1 MSDSND
7 RERWEQLRR
16 QIIELR
22 LKATDAYVDIGKK
35 ILEVKTKELWKL
47 GGFKSFAEY
56 AEQEAGLN
64 ERQAY
69 HMMEVWHYF
78 GVRLDAP
85 ELLDKLR
92 PLGWGKIRRLVK
104 LVDKRNVDE
113 WLRHGKKTTITQFEI
128 DVRKAKEKLEEEHA
142 RDDRESARND
152 DGAAKGG
159 KPSSTRSSGKG
170 GGSGTVF
177 PEQHGRSKVM
187 QFVFQDEQ
195 IDEVERALKHAKTL
209 TGSEKPSHNFSQVCL
224 DYNASRDWSAGT
236 RHNMAEMMAVF
247 EKQLKARIVVFDAK
261 TRDVLYGTEFMQEEL
276 KS

>member
-78 GVRLDAP
+78 GVHLDAP

-128 DVRKAKEKLEEEHA
+128 DVRKAKEKLEEERA
-142 RDDRESARND
+142 RDERDGARKD
-152 DGAAKGG
+152 DGAAKSG
-159 KPSSTRSSGKG
+159 KPTTGRVASRG

-209 TGSEKPSHNFSQVCL
+209 TGSDKPSHNLSQVCL

-236 RHNMAEMMAVF
+236 RHNLAEMMAVF
-247 EKQLKARIVVFDAK
+247 EKQLKARIVVLDAK
-261 TRDVLYGTEFMQEEL
+261 TNEVIYGEENIEAVA